1 LTPTSTSLPAV
12 PVLADLIPGRLA
24 RDAILISA
32 ASATIGLAA
41 QVSVQLPFTPV
52 PLTLQ
57 TLAVLVT
64 GAALGP
70 ARGFGAAAVYL
81 AAGVVGVPWFSGHA
95 SGWGGASF
103 GYIIGFLLAAP
114 VMGWLA
120 RHRADRQ
127 PIPTV
132 GAMIAGNAVVYLVGV
147 PWLMASAHLSLAG
160 ALDLGFVPFL
170 AGDALKIAVAAGLL
184 PTTWRVVGRW
194 SGDAGH

>member
-1 LTPTSTSLPAV
+1 LTSLTTRLPAV
-12 PVLADLIPGRLA
+12 PVLADLVPGRLA
-24 RDAILISA
+24 RDAVLVAA

-41 QVSVQLPFTPV
+41 QVSLHLPFTPV

-70 ARGFGAAAVYL
+70 ARGFAAAALYL
-81 AAGVVGVPWFSGHA
+81 AAGVAGLPWFSGHA

-103 GYIIGFLLAAP
+103 GYLVGFMLAAP

-132 GAMIAGNAVVYLVGV
+132 GAMIAGEAAVYLVGV
-147 PWLMASAHLSLAG
+147 PWLMASAHLSVAR

-170 AGDALKIAVAAGLL
+170 AGDALKIAAAAALL
-184 PTTWRVVGRW
+184 PTTWHLVRRW
-194 SGDAGH
+194 SGDADR